1 MRPLPGN
8 DAFGRQ
14 RSTDYPPRATA
25 ASNHM
30 SFFLAD
36 EATVDA
42 CLERPTIPRPRD
54 ARKGHDSAATA
65 QRIDERDADVSRHQD
80 VSRQS
85 AGRGAGLAASP
96 VPRAS
101 VATHSPASIRSHD
114 SQTLSRPMTPMTLGT
129 SYAGSIISTPSSRR
143 NSLSG
148 SISEIAV
155 SSDEDD
161 EPLRQH
167 VSSMM
172 DSGSAPQLV
181 MPSIQMPSR
190 RPFTEIGKSIGRL
203 KVLVAGDSGV
213 GKTSLI
219 QAIVQTCEHIVHV
232 DPIVSPTSSRSSSR
246 SIEKGT
252 GPKRRP
258 SDSTSQITEI
268 FASTKPYPEWWT
280 KLDESRVDSR
290 RKSLGDSVLDRNICF
305 VDTPGYGRGASAMES
320 IVPCVEYVESH
331 LTRASSDSLNN
342 EEMLH
347 LFGGGGGF
355 QVDAVLYM
363 IDGVLK
369 PADIEYIRRLTA
381 LTNII
386 PLLARADNHS
396 SDGIKSLKRKIS
408 CQLEES
414 GIRPFTFSSINIET
428 LSSGASTGLY
438 AVSSANGSDHDVM
451 DASLLMSSDYMQP
464 LVPTELNALV
474 EQLLSSNGSSWLRHS
489 AVKKYL
495 RWREAANTSRP
506 KSLYQP
512 LSLPPMQAVSPMTS
526 TSLAL
531 ARINPSSRNSSPSQ
545 VRLVDWAAELQKSM
559 TNERTQYETLARG
572 ERAIWLTERLDEC
585 VTEGTLVPVNVPKAG
600 RPGKKRNVKHRSP
613 RCTLRHQDPLGLLQV
628 VEDMKAKG
636 WVALEFLGGL
646 SIIGG
651 LAYLLARQ
659 RWQSE
664 QAPLADEWVRL
675 WGLDF

>member
-14 RSTDYPPRATA
+14 RSTDYPPRAAA
-25 ASNHM
+25 ASNQM

-36 EATVDA
+36 EATMDA

-54 ARKGHDSAATA
+54 ARKGHDSAATLS
-65 QRIDERDADVSRHQD
+65 RKDERDADFSRHQD
-80 VSRQS
+80 ASRQS
-85 AGRGAGLAASP
+85 AGRDGGLAASP
-96 VPRAS
+96 VPRAPA
-101 VATHSPASIRSHD
+101 ATHSPASIRSHD
-114 SQTLSRPMTPMTLGT
+114 FQTLSRPMTPMTLGT

-148 SISEIAV
+148 SISEIAA

-161 EPLRQH
+161 EPLRPQ

-172 DSGSAPQLV
+172 DPGSAPQLV

-219 QAIVQTCEHIVHV
+219 KAIVQICDHIVHV
-232 DPIVSPTSSRSSSR
+232 DPIVSPANSRRSSRSM
-246 SIEKGT
+246 EKAA
-252 GPKRRP
+252 GPKRKP

-280 KLDESRVDSR
+280 ELEESHVDTR
-290 RKSLGDSVLDRNICF
+290 RKSLGDGVLDRNICF

-331 LTRASSDSLNN
+331 LTRASSDSLSD

-363 IDGVLK
+363 IDGGLK
-369 PADIEYIRRLTA
+369 PADVEYIRRLAA
-381 LTNII
+381 LTNVI

-396 SDGIKSLKRKIS
+396 TDDIKSLKRKIS
-408 CQLEES
+408 RQLEES

-428 LSSGASTGLY
+428 LSSGALNALY

-451 DASLLMSSDYMQP
+451 DASLLMSSDYVQP
-464 LVPTELNALV
+464 LVPTELDALV
-474 EQLLSSNGSSWLRHS
+474 EQLLSPNGSSWLRHS

-495 RWREAANTSRP
+495 RWREVANTPRP

-512 LSLPPMQAVSPMTS
+512 LSLPPTQAISHMAS

-531 ARINPSSRNSSPSQ
+531 ARINPSSRNNSPSQ

-559 TNERTQYETLARG
+559 SNERTQFEALAKG
-572 ERAIWLTERLDEC
+572 ERAIWLTERIDEC
-585 VTEGTLVPVNVPKAG
+585 VKEGTLVPVNAPKAG
-600 RPGKKRNVKHRSP
+600 RPGKKRNVKHRSS

-628 VEDMKAKG
+628 VAEMKAKG

-664 QAPLADEWVRL
+664 QAPLADEWARL
-675 WGLDF
+675 WGMDF

>member
-1 MRPLPGN
+1 MRPLPGD
-8 DAFGRQ
+8 DAFGRH
-14 RSTDYPPRATA
+14 RATDYPPRAMA
-25 ASNHM
+25 AANNQM

-36 EATVDA
+36 EATLDA

-54 ARKGHDSAATA
+54 ARKAHDSVAAVG
-65 QRIDERDADVSRHQD
+65 RKDDREPDISRYQEIP
-80 VSRQS
+80 RQS
-85 AGRGAGLAASP
+85 AARDGGMASAPSP

-114 SQTLSRPMTPMTLGT
+114 FQSLSRPMTPMTLGT
-129 SYAGSIISTPSSRR
+129 SCAGSFISTPSSRR

-161 EPLRQH
+161 EPLRREI
-167 VSSMM
+167 SSIM

-219 QAIVQTCEHIVHV
+219 KAIVQTCEHIVHV
-232 DPIVSPTSSRSSSR
+232 DPIVSPANTRRPSR
-246 SIEKGT
+246 INDKTT
-252 GPKRRP
+252 GPKRKP
-258 SDSTSQITEI
+258 SDSTTQITEI
-268 FASTKPYPEWWT
+268 FASTKPYPEWWAE
-280 KLDESRVDSR
+280 LEGSRVDSR
-290 RKSLGDSVLDRNICF
+290 RKSLGDNVLDRNICF
-305 VDTPGYGRGASAMES
+305 VDTPGYGKGSSAMEG
-320 IVPCVEYVESH
+320 IVPCVDYVESH
-331 LTRASSDSLNN
+331 LTRASSDSLNDQ
-342 EEMLH
+342 EMLH

-363 IDGVLK
+363 IDGGLK
-369 PADIEYIRRLTA
+369 PADVEYIRRLAA
-381 LTNII
+381 LTNVI
-386 PLLARADNHS
+386 PLLARADSHS
-396 SDGIKSLKRKIS
+396 TDDVKSLKQKIS
-408 CQLEES
+408 RQLDES
-414 GIRPFTFSSINIET
+414 GIQPFTFTTITIDTVSA
-428 LSSGASTGLY
+428 GALAGLY

-451 DASLLMSSDYMQP
+451 DASLLMSSEYVQP
-464 LVPTELNALV
+464 LVPTELGALV
-474 EQLLSSNGSSWLRHS
+474 EQLLSPNGSSWLRHS

-495 RWREAANTSRP
+495 RWREAANPSRP
-506 KSLYQP
+506 KSLYRP
-512 LSLPPMQAVSPMTS
+512 LSLPPTQAASVAP

-531 ARINPSSRNSSPSQ
+531 ARINSPSRNSDPPQ
-545 VRLVDWAAELQKSM
+545 LRLVDWAAELQRSM
-559 TNERTQYETLARG
+559 TNERVQYEALAKG
-572 ERAIWLTERLDEC
+572 ERAMWLTERLDEC
-585 VTEGTLVPVNVPKAG
+585 VKEGTLVPRK
-600 RPGKKRNVKHRSP
+600 SS
-613 RCTLRHQDPLGLLQV
+613 RCTLRHQDPLV
-628 VEDMKAKG
+628 VADMKAKG

-664 QAPLADEWVRL
+664 PAPLADEWARL
-675 WGLDF
+675 WGMDF